1 MRDLLE
7 GSGHAVE
14 LMLFLGGLLGLALS
28 RINILAVI
36 LFAACYSILVYR
48 TWVTESPVGLAL
60 CSIQSSLVLAFRF
73 EYLTW
78 GDPWFEYSMILEIMK
93 SGLLSP
99 AYYPDQQPALHTL
112 IAAASTYMHTA
123 AMPLQK
129 FLIPSFSAAGVLSL
143 YLLTRGFFDKRIAM
157 ASGLLLSVGTAYLHW
172 ISQAVT
178 ESLGIP
184 MALIAFYLS
193 YRALGNTR
201 YLPAALIITGCL
213 ALTHHLTALIF
224 VVWINSFAIA
234 YLLFISEN
242 RNDALR
248 ALVLS
253 LFALAVPLLWWSVRS
268 PSIYRLVVGTVD
280 RILPDAISWDPVAVM
295 LVITISIYALLGL
308 LNGFVVHLRS
318 RAHLQSLSAPV
329 YYGLIVSAA
338 TGAALALN
346 FLLGRS
352 FFVLRYPLL
361 FYANGL
367 MMIALAL
374 IGLRGF
380 MNTRGMPFLAWAG
393 GVAILFLGSIL
404 RLYYFEDPL
413 RFIEY
418 IYPSLAVIGACG
430 FVSLVRR
437 LYAGGGATVM
447 ALICLFSLVVAF
459 PSTVFWG
466 QDFPQSDPR
475 YVSTFVE
482 TAADDS
488 QSLDARASVIYHPE
502 TEIMALDYLRGRAE
516 GMLHTDRYVGY
527 ASLQLENITSDLS
540 IDLLERKSASVRENL
555 DPERFSGGT
564 DFVLVRERM
573 MRYAEFG
580 EWLLREKM
588 PLRQDEIEKL
598 ERKTS
603 RIYDNGE
610 AWIYMG

>member
-1 MRDLLE
+1 
-7 GSGHAVE
+7 
-14 LMLFLGGLLGLALS
+14 MLFLGGLLGLALS

-48 TWVTESPVGLAL
+48 TWVTESPAGLAL

-78 GDPWFEYSMILEIMK
+78 GDPWFEYSMILKIMK

-112 IAAASTYMHTA
+112 VAAASRYMHIE

-143 YLLTRGFFDKRIAM
+143 YLLTRDFFDNRIAI

-193 YRALGNTR
+193 YRALGSTR
-201 YLPAALIITGCL
+201 YLPAALIITSSL

-224 VVWINSFAIA
+224 VVWINSFAVA

-242 RNDALR
+242 RNDSLR
-248 ALVLS
+248 ALLLS
-253 LFALAVPLLWWSVRS
+253 LFALAVPLLWWRIRS

-280 RILPDAISWDPVAVM
+280 RIIPDAITWDPVAVM
-295 LVITISIYALLGL
+295 VVITISIYASLGL
-308 LNGFVVHLRS
+308 LNGFVVHIRS

-329 YYGLIVSAA
+329 YYGLIISAA

-346 FLLGRS
+346 FFLGRS

-361 FYANGL
+361 FYSNGL

-380 MNTRGMPFLAWAG
+380 MNTRGMPFLAWGG
-393 GVAILFLGSIL
+393 GVAVLFLGSIL

-430 FVSLVRR
+430 FVSLARR
-437 LYAGGGATVM
+437 LYAWGGATVM

-466 QDFPQSDPR
+466 QEFPQSDPR
-475 YVSTFVE
+475 Y
-482 TAADDS
+482 
-488 QSLDARASVIYHPE
+488 DARASVIYHPE
-502 TEIMALDYLRGRAE
+502 TEIMALDYLRDRAE

-555 DPERFSGGT
+555 DPDRFSAGI